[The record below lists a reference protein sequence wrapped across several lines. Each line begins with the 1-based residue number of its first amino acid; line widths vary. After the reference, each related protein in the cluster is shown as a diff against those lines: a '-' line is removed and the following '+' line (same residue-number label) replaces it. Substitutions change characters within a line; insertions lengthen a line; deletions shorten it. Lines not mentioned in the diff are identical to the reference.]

1 MQKTSKLAL
10 YVSQSILILGWLAN
24 VTPALAQEIL
34 LDSQIDPNFP
44 SQLETDSPLISDSNP
59 ILANDSPL
67 VPESHPGI
75 KTTDAPTPL
84 ANTEDLTDS
93 TNAMKQVTSVSQL
106 SDVQPTDWAFQ
117 ALQSLVERYGCI
129 AGYPDGTFR
138 GNRALTRYEFA
149 AGLNACLDQISQQIG
164 TATANLAN
172 KEDLVKLQKL
182 QEEFAAELA
191 TLRGRVDAL
200 EARSAELEANQFS
213 TTTKL
218 YGLTFF
224 NLTDTRASG
233 KIKAEGTS
241 AFTASRDANGRP
253 IQRRLSGDTETTF
266 SYLTWLSLVTS
277 FTGKDTLLMV
287 LGAGNGDGGSHQLVS
302 AGQTFRSGLPFPVQ
316 TAGSS
321 PNALIVRDFYYSFP
335 VGSSLRVIA
344 GPRVSW
350 FSHFDENV
358 FSTSSLSGLSSFS
371 SINSPLGGN
380 PARGSGAVVEW
391 YLNKNFELH
400 AGYLAENEE
409 YLPGIRTAADPTKG
423 LFGRNNSLTAELTY
437 KPSANA
443 NIRLLYIRN
452 NLASNSSGQVEGV
465 RPIAGILDDG
475 PGGLANGGLKGATAD
490 IFSANFDW
498 RVTPR
503 FGLFGRYSY
512 ASTNLQTKNGDDGNV
527 RVQAFHAG
535 MAFPDLGKKGA
546 LGTLSFILPMDIL
559 GGSKYFVSGAGNGAN
574 QYEIEANYYLP
585 MTDHIAIVPAF
596 YVIGN
601 WNNFSDNPTVFV
613 GHVRTHFSF

>member
-1 MQKTSKLAL
+1 MQNTSKLAL
-10 YVSQSILILGWLAN
+10 CVSQSILTLGWLAN
-24 VTPALAQEIL
+24 CTPALAQEVPL
-34 LDSQIDPNFP
+34 NSQLEPHFP
-44 SQLETDSPLISDSNP
+44 SQLATDSPLAPESNP
-59 ILANDSPL
+59 A
-67 VPESHPGI
+67 V
-75 KTTDAPTPL
+75 KTTDIPASL
-84 ANTEDLTDS
+84 ANSEDFADS
-93 TNAMKQVTSVSQL
+93 MKQVTSVSQL

-164 TATANLAN
+164 TATANLAT

-200 EARSAELEANQFS
+200 EARTAELEANQFS

-218 YGLTFF
+218 YGLTFL
-224 NLTDTRASG
+224 NLTDTHASG

-253 IQRRLSGDTETTF
+253 IQRRLSEDTETTF
-266 SYLTWLSLVTS
+266 SYLSWLTLVTS

-287 LGAGNGDGGSHQLVS
+287 LAAGNGNAGSNELVS
-302 AGQTFRSGLPFPVQ
+302 AGQTFRSGIPFSVQ
-316 TAGSS
+316 TAGPA
-321 PNALIVRDFYYSFP
+321 PNELIVRDFHYSFP
-335 VGSSLRVIA
+335 VGSSLRVIV
-344 GPRVSW
+344 GPRVNW

-358 FSTSSLSGLSSFS
+358 FAPYYLSGASSFS
-371 SINSPLGGN
+371 SINTPIGGN
-380 PARGSGAVVEW
+380 PARASGAVVEW
-391 YLNKNFELH
+391 YINKNFELH

-409 YLPGIRTAADPTKG
+409 FLPGVRTAADPSKG

-443 NIRLLYIRN
+443 NIRLLYSRN
-452 NLASNSSGQVEGV
+452 NLASNSLGQIEGP

-475 PGGLANGGLKGATAD
+475 PGGLGNGGLKGATAD

-498 RVTPR
+498 RVTPG

-512 ASTNLQTKNGDDGNV
+512 ASANLQTKEGDDRNV

-535 MAFPDLGKKGA
+535 LAFPDLGKKGA

-559 GGSKYFVSGAGNGAN
+559 GGSKYFVSGAGDGSN

-585 MTDHIAIVPAF
+585 MTDNIAIVPSL

-601 WNNFSDNPTVFV
+601 LNNFSDNPTVFV
-613 GHVRTHFSF
+613 GHLRTQFSF